1 MDTGAFR
8 GNRFLGCCSES
19 MMHLFINA
27 LAASAGGGLTYIRN
41 VLPHLSGQPEL
52 KVTIAV
58 TPGLR
63 QEFRSLASVEFM
75 ELGGPIARRFWFEQS
90 ALPESV
96 RDCGADVLLS
106 TGNFALRRSPVPQI
120 LLSRNSIYLSR
131 HFYSDLLSRGE
142 YRTWIDTHIRS
153 GLAKRS
159 IHWADITVAPS
170 RAFASELQRWSGRPV
185 QAIYH
190 GFDHHAFTRNTDP
203 LSPEVEGKLRAS
215 NADVTLLFVSHYNYY
230 RNFET
235 LIKAIPLLRSR
246 LAGRSCRL
254 LLTCQLE
261 PGKNPGTYNPR
272 KAAEL
277 IQKLGVRDLIV
288 ELGAIPYDQLHN
300 LYDRAD
306 LYVTPAYTETFAHPL
321 VEAMASG
328 VPIIASDLEVHR
340 EICGDAAIYFPTFSP
355 EKLAESIG
363 QLVLNP
369 RTAKQMS
376 IRGMKRSQDF
386 SWKQHVQEILK
397 ICETLLKRT
406 STRWDSAV
414 QGLTK

>member
-1 MDTGAFR
+1 VQTFFCQRETLPCDDRRYLKSCFREIQFICRAISILICFPGASIVP
-8 GNRFLGCCSES
+8 GS
-19 MMHLFINA
+19 
-27 LAASAGGGLTYIRN
+27 IRT
-41 VLPHLSGQPEL
+41 SGPD
-52 KVTIAV
+52 
-58 TPGLR
+58 
-63 QEFRSLASVEFM
+63 
-75 ELGGPIARRFWFEQS
+75 WQS
-90 ALPESV
+90 APFIGQTLRLPP
-96 RDCGADVLLS
+96 A
-106 TGNFALRRSPVPQI
+106 
-120 LLSRNSIYLSR
+120 
-131 HFYSDLLSRGE
+131 
-142 YRTWIDTHIRS
+142 
-153 GLAKRS
+153 
-159 IHWADITVAPS
+159 
-170 RAFASELQRWSGRPV
+170 GRV

-363 QLVLNP
+363 QLVLTP
-369 RTAKQMS
+369 GIAKQMS

-414 QGLTK
+414 QDLTK